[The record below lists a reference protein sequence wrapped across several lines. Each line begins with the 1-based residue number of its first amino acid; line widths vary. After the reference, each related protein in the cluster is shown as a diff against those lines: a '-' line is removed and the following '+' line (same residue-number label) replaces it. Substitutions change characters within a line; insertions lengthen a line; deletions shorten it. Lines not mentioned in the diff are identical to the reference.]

1 MLLPTMELNDF
12 LTESGIQF
20 EKNIPLSKKT
30 WIKTGGVCD
39 YWILPDTISKL
50 EKLSRYLYEKEFQ
63 FEVVG
68 QTSNIFFHS
77 SYNPQIIVSTVG
89 VKGYEIKEDIL
100 TCACGCNVTKLARE
114 CMSLGYAGFSGLTSL
129 PGTVAS
135 AAINNASC
143 FDCSIS
149 SMLISADVLMPDG
162 SIRVITNNEFKYEK
176 RSSAFKKGELEGVL
190 LSLKL
195 QLMKAQNI
203 EDEIKKSDAAK
214 EYRKRKQEGPNRNLG
229 SVFAKLKRKN
239 NIKNKIAFLITKI
252 AALLYIGESQ
262 RLKKKLLLWIY
273 GYVDLDRYISDK
285 QINTF
290 IWRDAD
296 AEAKFVR
303 YKEFMNRV
311 YDNLVQEIEERK

>member
-1 MLLPTMELNDF
+1 MLLPAMEINDF
-12 LTESGIQF
+12 LTENGIKF
-20 EKNIPLSKKT
+20 EKNVPLSKKT
-30 WIKTGGVCD
+30 WIKTGGICN
-39 YWILPDTISKL
+39 YWISPDTISML
-50 EKLSRYLYEKEFQ
+50 EKLCRYLNEENLL

-100 TCACGCNVTKLARE
+100 TCTCGCNVAKLARE
-114 CMSLGYAGFSGLTSL
+114 CMLLGYAGFSGLTSL

-135 AAINNASC
+135 AAINNAGC

-149 SMLISADVLMPDG
+149 SMMISADVLMPDG
-162 SIRVITNNEFKYEK
+162 SIRVITKKEFNYEK
-176 RSSAFKKGELEGVL
+176 RTSAFKKGELEGVL

-195 QLMKAQNI
+195 KLTKAKSV

-214 EYRKRKQEGPNRNLG
+214 KYRKQKQEGPNKNLG
-229 SVFAKLKRKN
+229 SVFAKLKKKN

-252 AALLYIGESQ
+252 AASLHIGESQ
-262 RLKKKLLLWIY
+262 QLKKKLLLRFY
-273 GYVDLDRYISDK
+273 GYEDLDSYISDK

-303 YKEFMNRV
+303 YKEFMSRV
-311 YDNLVQEIEERK
+311 FDNLTLEIEERK

>member
-1 MLLPTMELNDF
+1 MELNDF
-12 LTESGIQF
+12 LTENGILF
-20 EKNIPLSKKT
+20 EKNVALSKKS
-30 WIKTGGVCD
+30 WIKTGGICN
-39 YWILPDTISKL
+39 YWISPDTISML
-50 EKLSRYLYEKEFQ
+50 EKLCRYLYEENLF

-77 SYNPQIIVSTVG
+77 SYNPQIIISTIG
-89 VKGYEIKEDIL
+89 VKGYEIKDNVL
-100 TCACGCNVTKLARE
+100 TCDCGCNVAKLARE

-135 AAINNASC
+135 AAINNAGC

-149 SMLISADVLMPDG
+149 SMLISANVLMSDG
-162 SIRVITNNEFKYEK
+162 SIRVITKNEFNYEK
-176 RSSAFKKGELEGVL
+176 RTSAFKKGELKGVL
-190 LSLKL
+190 LSLRL

-203 EDEIKKSDAAK
+203 EDEIRKSDAAK
-214 EYRKRKQEGPNRNLG
+214 EYRKQKQEGPNRNLG
-229 SVFAKLKRKN
+229 SVFAKLKKRN

-252 AALLYIGESQ
+252 SASLHIGESQ
-262 RLKKKLLLWIY
+262 RLKKKLLLRFY

-290 IWRDAD
+290 IWRDTD

-303 YKEFMNRV
+303 YKEFMSRV